1 MGGTSKPDS
10 DQYARLAH
18 DFGDGQAVDLTLTI
32 RLHRNGALS
41 VEGPVADAA
50 FCRRL
55 LDEAWDAIKRQGAKP
70 LVVTPAADVGVR
82 AQPSYRTT

>member
-1 MGGTSKPDS
+1 MSVSKPNT

-18 DFGDGQAVDLTLTI
+18 DFSDGLAVDLTLTI
-32 RLHRNGALS
+32 RLHRNGSLS
-41 VEGPVADAA
+41 VEGPVADTV

-70 LVVTPAADVGVR
+70 LIVTPGNDVDVR
-82 AQPSYRTT
+82 AKPAYKTA